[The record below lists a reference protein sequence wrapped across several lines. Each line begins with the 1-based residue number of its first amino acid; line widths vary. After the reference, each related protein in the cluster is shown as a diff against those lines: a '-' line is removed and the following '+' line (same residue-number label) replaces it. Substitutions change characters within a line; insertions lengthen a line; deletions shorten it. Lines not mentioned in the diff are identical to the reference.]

1 MKLPSI
7 IPLLVALTS
16 AAPSPA
22 GPYTDPKSG
31 ITFSAFSDSATGYF
45 FGLAL
50 PPNTT
55 ERDFIATLGGKGT
68 GWSGVSLGGAM
79 LNKLLIVAWPNG
91 QEIVSSFRKTA
102 YVFLSPFSC
111 LWHSI
116 SPLRWVLAPCRLPS
130 SNPRIPRP
138 NMSNNFFC
146 KHPNNR

>member
-1 MKLPSI
+1 MKLPSL
-7 IPLLVALTS
+7 IPLLVSLAS

-111 LWHSI
+111 LWHF
-116 SPLRWVLAPCRLPS
+116 RLFPVALGFGIQPSTLFKS
-130 SNPRIPRP
+130 SNSPPQ
-138 NMSNNFFC
+138 
-146 KHPNNR
+146 HVQ